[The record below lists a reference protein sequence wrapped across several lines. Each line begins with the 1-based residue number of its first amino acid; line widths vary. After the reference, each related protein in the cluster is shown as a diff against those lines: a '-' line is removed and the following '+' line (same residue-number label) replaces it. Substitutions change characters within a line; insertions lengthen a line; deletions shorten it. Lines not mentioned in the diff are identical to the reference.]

1 MNFKLEKNFTS
12 ELIEG
17 ETYILPYGQ
26 NIAMHKKGVRLNPT
40 GEFLW
45 SLMEKTEDYSEI
57 LQSFYRHYDAADGKE
72 RQMLKKDFDDFL
84 LNLKAH
90 SIIRDLDEEAFAFS
104 GEKILFS
111 IGGIGIAC
119 FIPKDYLH
127 ENLLDFQSEEEEK
140 HSISVY
146 LKSFQNQQLLDGEV
160 LVRTE
165 ELIILKKEN
174 LLVFDYKTNQ
184 IVKELCFD
192 IVTKQ
197 VDIRM
202 LPGKD
207 VEVAKEEIFFAIRNA
222 FLYYAARHHRFAVH
236 SASLEYRDKVWLFSG
251 HSGAGKS
258 THTNLW
264 KEMYKVSD
272 FNGDLNLVGVE
283 EGRAYAYGLPWCG
296 TSGIYSTGKKPLGG
310 IVFLSQGEKDELLPL
325 SKSEKPLYLMQR
337 MISPAWTKE
346 QLERNLDAARHLVD
360 AGIGV
365 WKLSC
370 TKNKSAAEYMKKEL
384 DQWNS

>member
-12 ELIEG
+12 VVIEG

-26 NIAMHKKGVRLNPT
+26 NIAVHKKGVKLNPT

-45 SLMEKTEDYSEI
+45 SLMEKTEDYTEI
-57 LQSFYRHYDAADGKE
+57 LQSFYRYYDASDDSE
-72 RQMLKKDFDDFL
+72 RRMLKRDFDEFL
-84 LNLKAH
+84 NTLKAH
-90 SIIRDLDEEAFAFS
+90 GIIKDLDEEPFGLS
-104 GEKILFS
+104 GEKMLFS

-119 FIPKDYLH
+119 FIPKEYLH
-127 ENLLDFQSEEEEK
+127 ENLLPFQCEQEEK

-146 LKSFQNQQLLDGEV
+146 LKSFQNEQLLDGEV
-160 LVRTE
+160 LIRTD
-165 ELIILKKEN
+165 ELIIIKKDN
-174 LLVFDYKTNQ
+174 LLVFDYKANK

-192 IVTKQ
+192 IVTKK
-197 VDIRM
+197 VDICFVAK
-202 LPGKD
+202 KD
-207 VEVAKEEIFFAIRNA
+207 MEGAKEEIFFAIRNA
-222 FLYYAARHHRFAVH
+222 FLYYAAKHHRFAVH
-236 SASLEYRDKVWLFSG
+236 SASLVYRDKVWLFSG

-258 THTNLW
+258 THTGLW
-264 KEMYKVSD
+264 KDLFDVED

-283 EGRAYAYGLPWCG
+283 DGRAYVYGIPWCG
-296 TSGIYSTGKKPLGG
+296 TSDIFSAGKKTFGG
-310 IVFLSQGEKDELLPL
+310 IVFLSKGEKEELLPL

-346 QLERNLDAARHLVD
+346 QLERNLDAARHLVN

-365 WKLSC
+365 WNLSC
-370 TKNKSAAEYMKKEL
+370 TKDQSAAEYMKKEL